1 MPEHLR
7 SYIVISALMA
17 LAYVISR
24 GLFAKTVEQGFIT
37 RLYGAGFAATSV
49 MFLAHGMW
57 LFLGGLALVSFMA
70 SRRLTHP
77 LALFVFLLLLMP
89 GYSVKVPGFG
99 IVNYLIDLN
108 SWRVL
113 SITLLLPAAVHM
125 AASRDLPKPGKL
137 WADSLVVTFALYTAF
152 LNYVHF
158 QTFTGGMRQ
167 LAVFTLDM
175 GLIYFV
181 ASRTLAL
188 NGAVRHVIVA
198 LVAAAVFLTFVGAFE
213 FVKHWIL
220 YSGVQTV
227 LGGNTGLFGYLG
239 RGETLRAVATTGQPI
254 VLGFVMMIA
263 LLLTTYVQHL
273 IPRGAKRT
281 LLWVLMGV
289 GLVAAMSRGPWVGA
303 AIGLFVIALASANPL
318 GNVLKLLLAS
328 FGTAVM
334 LVMLPGGEKI
344 LDYLPWVGSIDAG
357 NIIYREVLWHQAQL
371 VISQN
376 MWFGSVDFIQSPLF
390 DPVRQNGGFVDFVNS
405 YLGIALAYG
414 LLGLILFVLII
425 ISALMPL
432 LDVVVRNRK
441 KLSEHGVGGLA
452 LIASLVSAIV
462 TIWTVS
468 SISQIEPMM
477 WLLIGAGVALGLVRS
492 GHVNRPSPARPFTS
506 NQQAGLQA

>member
-7 SYIVISALMA
+7 AYIVVSALMA

-24 GLFAKTVEQGFIT
+24 ALFARAVERGFIT
-37 RLYGAGFAATSV
+37 RLYGTGFAATSV
-49 MFLAHGMW
+49 MFLAHNMW
-57 LFLGGLALVSFMA
+57 LFLGGLALLSILA
-70 SRRLTHP
+70 ARRLTHP
-77 LALFVFLLLLMP
+77 LAMFVFLLLLMP
-89 GYSVKVPGFG
+89 GYSVQVPGFG
-99 IVNYLIDLN
+99 LINYLIDLN
-108 SWRVL
+108 PWRML
-113 SITLLLPAAVHM
+113 SITVLLPAAVHL
-125 AASRDLPKPGKL
+125 AANRALPRPGKL
-137 WADSLVVTFALYTAF
+137 WADKLVVTFALYTAF

-181 ASRTLAL
+181 ASRALAL
-188 NGAVRHVIVA
+188 NGTLRHVIVA
-198 LVAAAVFLTFVGAFE
+198 LVAAAVFLAFVGAFE

-303 AIGLFVIALASANPL
+303 AIGLFVIALASNNPVENIL
-318 GNVLKLLLAS
+318 RLLISS
-328 FGTAVM
+328 FGVAFM
-334 LVMLPGGEKI
+334 LVILPGGEKI
-344 LDYLPWVGSIDAG
+344 IDYLPWVGNIDAG
-357 NIIYREVLWHQAQL
+357 NITYREVLWQQSKL

-376 MWFGSVDFIQSPLF
+376 MWFGSVDFIESSLF

-405 YLGIALAYG
+405 YVVIALCYG
-414 LLGLILFVLII
+414 LWGLILFVLII
-425 ISALMPL
+425 ISAIMPL
-432 LDVVVRNRK
+432 LGVLIRNRK
-441 KLSEHGVGGLA
+441 MLSEQGVAGLA
-452 LIASLVSAIV
+452 LIASLLSAIV

-477 WLLIGAGVALGLVRS
+477 WLLIGAGVALGQVRS
-492 GHVNRPSPARPFTS
+492 GHVNRPSPVRPFTS